1 MMIPFVM
8 FLSLVQI
15 CDPSSVVYC
24 RVTILSSVVYGTLV
38 QRFCQRS
45 LVKIKGIG
53 LVKSCKSLLNQGKDP
68 GTNNAWELREGYL
81 PSVHILCLK
90 ISPC

>member
-45 LVKIKGIG
+45 VVKIKGIG
-53 LVKSCKSLLNQGKDP
+53 LV
-68 GTNNAWELREGYL
+68 
-81 PSVHILCLK
+81 IM
-90 ISPC
+90 